1 MPTRVTGMATEISP
15 QTPVSAG
22 DALFLVALYG
32 VAVSAAAIVLAL
44 IAVLVL
50 RLTLFSRPST
60 QPNASHR

>member
-1 MPTRVTGMATEISP
+1 MATEISP

-50 RLTLFSRPST
+50 RLTLFSRPSE
-60 QPNASHR
+60 QPTAFHR